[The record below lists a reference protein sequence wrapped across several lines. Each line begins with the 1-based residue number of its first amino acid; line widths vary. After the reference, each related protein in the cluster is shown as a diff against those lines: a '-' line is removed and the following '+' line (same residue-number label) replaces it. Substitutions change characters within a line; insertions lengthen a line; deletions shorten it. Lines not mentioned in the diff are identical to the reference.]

1 MQNKIRYGKKIMN
14 NKVGIIREFDNLG
27 RLVIPKEMR
36 TLFAFNKEVEIVVT
50 ENGVLLRNPEYKL
63 VKIEK
68 TNVNEEGKI

>member
-1 MQNKIRYGKKIMN
+1 MN
-14 NKVGIIREFDNLG
+14 NKVGIIREFDSLG

-36 TLFAFNKEVEIVVT
+36 TLFSFNKEVEIVVT

-68 TNVNEEGKI
+68 TNVKEEGKI

>member
-1 MQNKIRYGKKIMN
+1 MN

-27 RLVIPKEMR
+27 RLVISKEMR